1 MPESLGNIPTAPPRP
16 VAYDVGEQRIA
27 DRTEQ
32 LAQVVNRLLATNW
45 QLEREI
51 RERGAAE
58 LMLLEKMEELQRALD
73 REKELGGLKTR
84 FITLASHEF
93 RTPLSTILS
102 SASLAGRYAE
112 ADNAEKRD
120 QHLDKIRAAVAHLTG
135 ILHDFT
141 TATQLEENKV
151 RLRPENFDFASL
163 VGEVIEKVKN
173 LERPGLDIQF
183 ESEPTEIQV
192 FTDKT
197 LLHEVVQNLLT
208 NAARFSKTA
217 VKCCA
222 RKEADG
228 TVKFEVRDNGIG
240 IPEAEQR
247 HIFERF
253 FRASNADNQQ
263 GVGLGL
269 HLSRRYLELIGGDIS
284 FESSEGNGTVFR
296 IRFPMYDHSATHN
309 GSH

>member
-1 MPESLGNIPTAPPRP
+1 MPESLGNISPAPPRP
-16 VAYDVGEQRIA
+16 VAYDVGEQRVA

-32 LAQVVNRLLATNW
+32 LAQVVNRLLATNR

-120 QHLDKIRAAVAHLTG
+120 QHLDKIRAAVVHLTG

-151 RLRPENFDFASL
+151 RLRPEAFDFSGL

-173 LERPGLDIQF
+173 LERPGLDIHF
-183 ESEPTEIQV
+183 ESEPIEIQV
-192 FTDKT
+192 FADKT

-208 NAARFSKTA
+208 NAARFSKTI
-217 VKCCA
+217 VQCCA

-296 IRFPMYDHSATHN
+296 IRFPMHDHSATHN